1 MDESSNEVTNSNE
14 IIKQE
19 EPPIDPDSSEEQ
31 LKPIENEEDDDKVTS
46 KRRRSLIKVVQ
57 PTDEIPEIN
66 SIVPSDSSQE
76 QEPLPDEKDENI
88 TNNDVESDEKSLDER
103 GRPVKIVDPFSAPQ
117 SAEEHLAQSKPVE
130 NEQNDDETTP
140 IKRRI
145 SIKVVQSVEEPV
157 SNIESKPVEN
167 EQNVEIKEE
176 TSSNDYNEIP
186 MEISEERSKSAGGE
200 STDDETP
207 IAVTNRR
214 RKSVKVVQ
222 AKEDTNEKSD
232 TNSSEGKPITRH
244 KRTKKPKDETS
255 SESRRR
261 SKRSISPK
269 NYNAANDSKVLL
281 YIFSNL

>member
-19 EPPIDPDSSEEQ
+19 EPSTDPDSSEDQ
-31 LKPIENEEDDDKVTS
+31 LKPIENEEDDDKMTS

-76 QEPLPDEKDENI
+76 QEPLPDEKDEAI
-88 TNNDVESDEKSLDER
+88 TDNDVESDEKSVEER

-167 EQNVEIKEE
+167 EQNDEIKEE
-176 TSSNDYNEIP
+176 TISNDDNEISDEQP
-186 MEISEERSKSAGGE
+186 MEIAEEQSKSAEGE

-222 AKEDTNEKSD
+222 AREDADEKSD
-232 TNSSEGKPITRH
+232 ANSSEDKPITRH
-244 KRTKKPKDETS
+244 KRTKPKDETS

-261 SKRSISPK
+261 SKRSLSPK
-269 NYNAANDSKVLL
+269 NYNAANDSKV
-281 YIFSNL
+281 